1 MQRPSPPPAQT
12 LRAALN
18 RGRTAARLRRPG
30 WWIAIA
36 VATLP
41 WIVHGFEITDAMI
54 DNIRSRYGVVAGE
67 RVGGWREL
75 MGTPADLP
83 DTEKLKRVNDFFNR
97 AAFRSDKEHWG
108 EEDYWATPL
117 ELLVTDAGDCED
129 YAIAKFF
136 TLREMGMGPE
146 HLKVTYV
153 KSLNL
158 NQAHMVLAWYSTPT
172 AEPLILDNLVQDI
185 LPASQRTD
193 LVPVYSFNADGLWL
207 ARARGLGERVGD
219 SERISQWASINE
231 RMQQEFARTTPAATP
246 PQTTLN
252 TNAESKGSDPAT
264 TSMPV
269 LR

>member
-1 MQRPSPPPAQT
+1 VQRPFHTAIKT
-12 LRAALN
+12 LRAALTQGQPH
-18 RGRTAARLRRPG
+18 GRAHRAGWLFAAALM
-30 WWIAIA
+30 
-36 VATLP
+36 TLP
-41 WIVHGFEITDAMI
+41 WVGYAFDITEAMI
-54 DNIRSRYGVVAGE
+54 DNIRNRYGALAGE

-75 MGTPADLP
+75 MVTPTDTP

-108 EEDYWATPL
+108 EDDYWATPL

-219 SERISQWASINE
+219 SGRISQWASINE
-231 RMQQEFARTTPAATP
+231 RMQQEFTRTGPA
-246 PQTTLN
+246 TLTGQAN
-252 TNAESKGSDPAT
+252 LSTSEESKGSDPAT
-264 TSMPV
+264 TSTPE
-269 LR
+269 RR